1 MTTKKIVEIAKY
13 RLIAGVNENEFLE
26 DSINAQ
32 KHFLDKQP
40 CYLNRELLK
49 SNDWEWTEIV
59 YWDNMENA
67 KNAEQEVVK
76 NISNVPMFQKM
87 DPTTFSIVFIE
98 QIQTFK

>member
-1 MTTKKIVEIAKY
+1 MKTILITIA
-13 RLIAGVNENEFLE
+13 
-26 DSINAQ
+26 Q
-32 KHFLDKQP
+32 
-40 CYLNRELLK
+40 
-49 SNDWEWTEIV
+49 
-59 YWDNMENA
+59 ENA